1 MQLEGKRALITGAG
15 SGIGR
20 ALAIEASRRGMTVA
34 LCGRRADALYA
45 TLTLMTPVKGH
56 LRLRG
61 DITDPAVRRGLRDYL
76 WRHWGGLDVLVNNA
90 GVVAVG
96 PLAHARDEEL
106 ERVMATNII
115 APLALTRDMVPL
127 LRRSAPSRIVNI
139 GSVFGD
145 IAYPLVAAYSASKFA
160 LRGLSIAL
168 RRELKPY
175 GIGVTYAAP
184 RATKTDAFLAFDPL
198 VEPMQMRVDDSTVV
212 ASQIWRAVVQD
223 RDSVYAKG
231 PERLFVL
238 VQRLA
243 PKILDRAIAAQM
255 TDPRIQDYLG
265 RSDEA
270 ARTRTGDHQDDAQ
283 AARGTRSSNS
293 TGMPRPMQAPTA
305 QPHGSDAK
313 RCRAAQD
320 PSGFV
325 YQVDVEQTRCRDRI
339 VRSRG

>member
-34 LCGRRADALYA
+34 LCGRRADALHA
-45 TLTLMTPVKGH
+45 TLTLMTPGKDH

-61 DITDPAVRRGLRDYL
+61 DVTDPAVRRGLRESL

-96 PLAHARDEEL
+96 PLAHATDEEL
-106 ERVMATNII
+106 ERVMATNVV
-115 APLALTRDMVPL
+115 APLALTRDLLPL

-184 RATKTDAFLAFDPL
+184 RATKTDSSLAFDPL
-198 VEPMQMRVDDSTVV
+198 VEPMQMRVDDPAVV

-223 RDSVYAKG
+223 LDSVYAKG

-243 PKILDRAIAAQM
+243 PKIVDRAIAAQM
-255 TDPRIQDYLG
+255 TDPRIRDYLG

-270 ARTRTGDHQDDAQ
+270 ARTRTGGSLGRRAGG
-283 AARGTRSSNS
+283 ARN
-293 TGMPRPMQAPTA
+293 PL
-305 QPHGSDAK
+305 H
-313 RCRAAQD
+313 
-320 PSGFV
+320 
-325 YQVDVEQTRCRDRI
+325 
-339 VRSRG
+339 